1 MAVGVGVGGSSDNTG
16 VGVASSAMPWG
27 DESLVG
33 VDVGADAETPA
44 APVGSPWSTTV
55 AAGEHATTPTTAIML
70 SEDSLRTYIPAT
82 ATPLKR
88 GFDLTRVYTGR
99 NLGFAPNRL
108 IDSPQPSGSHSS

>member
-1 MAVGVGVGGSSDNTG
+1 
-16 VGVASSAMPWG
+16 
-27 DESLVG
+27 
-33 VDVGADAETPA
+33 
-44 APVGSPWSTTV
+44 
-55 AAGEHATTPTTAIML
+55 ML